1 MTREEAYY
9 ILELI
14 VEGQP
19 VTKLAMKEAAK
30 IAINNM
36 DELDHLKAEID
47 AVFATVESW
56 KKKV

>member
-9 ILELI
+9 ILGLI
-14 VEGQP
+14 AEGQP

-36 DELDHLKAEID
+36 DELDSLRNEID
-47 AVFATVESW
+47 SVIATVESW
-56 KKKV
+56 KRR

>member
-9 ILELI
+9 ILGLI
-14 VEGQP
+14 AEGQA

-36 DELDHLKAEID
+36 DELDSLRDEID
-47 AVFATVESW
+47 CVFATVESW
-56 KKKV
+56 KRR